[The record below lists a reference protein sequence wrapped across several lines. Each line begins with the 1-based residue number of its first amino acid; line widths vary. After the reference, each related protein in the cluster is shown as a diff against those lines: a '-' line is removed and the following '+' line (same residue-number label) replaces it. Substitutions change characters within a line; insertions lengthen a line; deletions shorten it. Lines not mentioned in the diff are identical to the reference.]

1 MNASFEIAS
10 NKYEFFFLLCCHKN
24 LFGRENE
31 IKSLEITKFRGF
43 SERQSD

>member
-10 NKYEFFFLLCCHKN
+10 MNFFLKCFHEN

-31 IKSLEITKFRGF
+31 IKSLEISKFRGF